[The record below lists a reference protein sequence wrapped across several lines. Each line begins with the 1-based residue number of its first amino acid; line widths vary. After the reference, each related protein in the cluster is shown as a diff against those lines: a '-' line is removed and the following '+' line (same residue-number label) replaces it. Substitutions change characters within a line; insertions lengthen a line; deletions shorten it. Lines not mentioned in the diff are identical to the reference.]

1 MSCVLAFQCL
11 TARNFKPEDLSNYS
25 IKDLE
30 HLSGI
35 KAHTIRIWEQR
46 YNFMQPSRSHT
57 NIRSYDDSDLKLIL
71 NVALL
76 KENGF
81 KISRIAEMGQAEMS
95 REVIALTEKNLTFPE
110 QIHALTLAMI
120 DIDEGRFDKVIS
132 SNVLKLGFEKAMIN
146 VVYPFLRKIG
156 VLWQTGSINPA
167 HEHFISNLIRQKLM
181 VAIDGLYV
189 TPDPAAKKYILFLP
203 EGELHELSLLFA
215 NYIIRCRKNK
225 SIYLGQSLP
234 LHDLASVYD
243 IHKADYLLAVITSIP
258 GPDHV
263 ERYVRK
269 LAELFSDATIL
280 LTGYQV
286 VGQNLQV
293 PGNVI
298 IFNQFND
305 IAEFVEKNSGHAV

>member
-1 MSCVLAFQCL
+1 M
-11 TARNFKPEDLSNYS
+11 SNYS

-46 YNFMQPSRSHT
+46 YNFIKPSRSDT
-57 NIRSYDDSDLKLIL
+57 NIRSYGDSDLRLIL

-76 KENGF
+76 KDNGF
-81 KISRIAEMGQAEMS
+81 KISRIAEMTPSEMN
-95 REVIALTEKNLTFPE
+95 REVISLTERKHAFTE

-120 DIDEGRFDKVIS
+120 EVDEDRFDKVIS
-132 SNVLKLGFEKAMIN
+132 SNVLKLGFEKAMTN

-167 HEHFISNLIRQKLM
+167 HEHFISNLIRQKLI
-181 VAIDGLYV
+181 VAIDGQYV
-189 TPDPAAKKYILFLP
+189 TPGPEAKKYILFLP

-234 LHDLASVYD
+234 LHDLVSVYD
-243 IHKADYLLAVITSIP
+243 IHKADYLLAVITSTP
-258 GPDHV
+258 GQDHV
-263 ERYVRK
+263 QKYVNK

-286 VGQNLQV
+286 VGEGLHV

-298 IFNQFND
+298 IFNHFDD
-305 IAEFVEKNSGHAV
+305 IVEFVEKNSGHAV